1 MGRGGVVHECDGD
14 VQFLV
19 QCEVWRRVGW
29 DRDGGCNVRG
39 VGATEWDDKGIGIE
53 CSFHRRPTENKL
65 SLCWRTSSELNNACL
80 LSFTLRFAFTAES
93 HPSLF
98 NDRHVT
104 KQQASTNDCRKVVQC
119 FTWYIASIDKRLKA
133 STTTNHVLVLL
144 CAFPLYSRHLLPN
157 EHAHPL
163 DIVSCDPPH
172 VGGPAL
178 RSMHTLSRFAML
190 AATNWS
196 W

>member
-1 MGRGGVVHECDGD
+1 MIVTLPSSKLQQTIV
-14 VQFLV
+14 
-19 QCEVWRRVGW
+19 
-29 DRDGGCNVRG
+29 
-39 VGATEWDDKGIGIE
+39 A
-53 CSFHRRPTENKL
+53 KL
-65 SLCWRTSSELNNACL
+65 SSV
-80 LSFTLRFAFTAES
+80 LR
-93 HPSLF
+93 
-98 NDRHVT
+98 
-104 KQQASTNDCRKVVQC
+104 
-119 FTWYIASIDKRLKA
+119 YIASMIDKRLKA